1 MSKDLSGLVST
12 TIEDAVGT
20 ITLAAPEIGNA
31 LSIAMAEELLVAVE
45 RMAEDPNVRCV
56 LLTGQGRFFCVGGDL
71 KSLHEAGSE
80 VGAMIKRLTD
90 PLHRTVGILLK
101 MDKPLVVAVNGPVA
115 GGGLGLSLTGDIV
128 LAAERA
134 HFSMAYSAI
143 GFSPDGGSSWLLPR
157 LIGLRKAQEL
167 ALTNRRLSS
176 EEAESLGLITRRV
189 ADDEL
194 ADEAHQVATKL
205 ADGARKAFAATRQLL
220 LASYIASPEDQM
232 QAEAKSVR
240 DQAEGPEGREGLVA
254 FIEKR
259 TPDYRNIA

>member
-1 MSKDLSGLVST
+1 M
-12 TIEDAVGT
+12 IA
-20 ITLAAPEIGNA
+20 LAAPEIGNA
-31 LSIAMAEELLVAVE
+31 LSVAMAEELLVAVE
-45 RMAEDPNVRCV
+45 RMAAAPNVRCV
-56 LLTGQGRFFCVGGDL
+56 LLTGQGRFFCVGGDV
-71 KSLHEAGSE
+71 KGLHEAGPDI
-80 VGAMIKRLTD
+80 GAMIERLTG
-90 PLHRTVGILLK
+90 PLHRAVDMLLK

-128 LAAERA
+128 LAAESA

-176 EEAESLGLITRRV
+176 EEAESLGMVTRCV

-194 ADEAHQVATKL
+194 ADEARQVAVKL
-205 ADGARKAFAATRQLL
+205 ADGPRRAFAATRRLL
-220 LASYIASPEDQM
+220 LAADAATPEDQM
-232 QAEAKSVR
+232 EAEAQSVR
-240 DQAEGPEGREGLVA
+240 AQAEGSEGQEGLAA

-259 TPDYRNIA
+259 SPDYRNSA